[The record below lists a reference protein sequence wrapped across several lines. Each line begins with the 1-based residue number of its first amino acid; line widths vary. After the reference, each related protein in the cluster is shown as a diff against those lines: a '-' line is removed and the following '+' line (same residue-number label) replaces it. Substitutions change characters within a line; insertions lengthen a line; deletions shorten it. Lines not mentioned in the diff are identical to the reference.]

1 MSPWSTSRATPSP
14 GSSPCPSRRPSTA
27 PSITGS
33 GGGSRRCSPTS
44 RPGASGWRTASSV
57 TRSGSRACSW
67 SWRWPCTGRCPPAC
81 GRPRVSPCRPKKS
94 PGATGAEGGPRPN
107 LPLQAWPAPHPTPP
121 AAPRPAPT
129 PLGRLAELMDGKG
142 PDVWTLDKVAALIE
156 EVRAVNPALRAWAFL
171 NRADPI
177 GRDNEDAARI
187 IAETPGIEL
196 IDARVGNRKAF
207 PAAHTQGLAV
217 TEMVPS
223 DPKANGELDQLY
235 SYCFSTKSVR
245 S

>member
-1 MSPWSTSRATPSP
+1 MIIVLGGIKGGAGKSTIAANLAVRRAADVPNVLLIDGDEQETTTLWSAT
-14 GSSPCPSRRPSTA
+14 RQE
-27 PSITGS
+27 
-33 GGGSRRCSPTS
+33 
-44 RPGASGWRTASSV
+44 TASERTPGLTCIQLRGKAARTEVLKLAPNYSDV
-57 TRSGSRACSW
+57 VIDVGGRDTATQRAAL
-67 SWRWPCTGRCPPAC
+67 TTAD
-81 GRPRVSPCRPKKS
+81 VV
-94 PGATGAEGGPRPN
+94 
-107 LPLQAWPAPHPTPP
+107 LLPTPP
-121 AAPRPAPT
+121 R
-129 PLGRLAELMDGKG
+129 G

-223 DPKANGELDQLY
+223 DPKAIDELDQLY